1 IYNPNGQFESLN
13 QGETATDTFT
23 YTINDGNG
31 LTDTAT
37 VSVTINGA
45 NENPVLANNNGLTLD
60 EDAALSITSS
70 QLQVTD
76 VDNNASQITYQLTDT
91 TDNGSLLLN
100 GNQINLNNTFT
111 QADIDNNRLSYDHNG
126 SETTSDSFTFEVIDG
141 AGGSINSQT
150 FDITV
155 NPREILGTSGRDT
168 LTGNSGDNIIT
179 GSRGADMLTGGSGD
193 DQFIYTSLTDRED
206 IITDF
211 EVGSDKIVLTQLLD
225 RINYRGSDAIGDGYV
240 NLGSNSQGDAFVQ
253 IDINGRRRSCFAP
266 ITLVVMEGVTL
277 ENLSANAD
285 NSFVF

>member
-1 IYNPNGQFESLN
+1 
-13 QGETATDTFT
+13 
-23 YTINDGNG
+23 
-31 LTDTAT
+31 
-37 VSVTINGA
+37 
-45 NENPVLANNNGLTLD
+45 
-60 EDAALSITSS
+60 
-70 QLQVTD
+70 QVTD
-76 VDNNASQITYQLTDT
+76 GNNTSSEITYQLTDT
-91 TDNGSLLLN
+91 PDNGSLLLN
-100 GNQINLNNTFT
+100 SNNLTLNDTFT
-111 QADIDNNRLSYDHNG
+111 QADIDNNRITYDHNG
-126 SETTSDSFTFEVIDG
+126 SETTSDSFTFEVTDG
-141 AGGSINSQT
+141 VGGSINSQT
-150 FDITV
+150 FAITV

-240 NLGSNSQGDAFVQ
+240 NLGSNSQGDAFIQ
-253 IDINGRRRSCFAP
+253 IDINGSRRSCFAP